1 MLVGCGTEHAWIH
14 WDLTFIQTNLV
25 EQIHYC
31 LAKSLSMFALNSRF
45 LSFNSWFKLKCWK
58 KLWFE
63 DLFRTLFVRIFKNR
77 LVCLST
83 QHQGPSFQI
92 TNSAPSPN
100 TEFHIIKNL
109 SYFLVHVS
117 KSTSIYQ
124 HRCTK
129 RNPSITFFISTS
141 ILSLKILNIIQPSNF
156 VLFFVLPKSP
166 SNFNPDT
173 NNKT

>member
-1 MLVGCGTEHAWIH
+1 
-14 WDLTFIQTNLV
+14 
-25 EQIHYC
+25 
-31 LAKSLSMFALNSRF
+31 MFTLNSRF
-45 LSFNSWFKLKCWK
+45 LSFNSQFKLKCWK

-100 TEFHIIKNL
+100 TEFHIIKYL

-141 ILSLKILNIIQPSNF
+141 IFSLKILNIIQPSIF
-156 VLFFVLPKSP
+156 VLFFVFQNHLQISTLTPITKLNSLTKSQDFI
-166 SNFNPDT
+166 SLRSHNTKWQCF
-173 NNKT
+173 